1 MEAISQTNEK
11 ISYGTTRTP
20 RGIIGEDMTHN
31 IPDRIKHMYPISL
44 GPDSDS
50 L

>member
-11 ISYGTTRTP
+11 ISQGTTRTP
-20 RGIIGEDMTHN
+20 RGIIEEDMTHN
-31 IPDRIKHMYPISL
+31 IPYRLKHMYPISL
-44 GPDSDS
+44 GTDPNS